1 VQEEA
6 EEGAEAC
13 LEVQEG
19 AGMMRLPTPVT
30 AEELSAQLATISS
43 EIDGYISLPSEAKLP
58 APLLAAAFQEYE
70 AYAGRPPADEHEA
83 CHVQV
88 HMCMCMH
95 MCMHMCM
102 CMCMCMHVH
111 VHVHVCVM

>member
-1 VQEEA
+1 MKFFSKPWRSAAATRESEA
-6 EEGAEAC
+6 K
-13 LEVQEG
+13 
-19 AGMMRLPTPVT
+19 

-88 HMCMCMH
+88 HVTCHVMLHVMSY
-95 MCMHMCM
+95 
-102 CMCMCMHVH
+102 VH
-111 VHVHVCVM
+111 VVHVGYQISDI